1 MNFTITTTGQYGQ
14 VKEAIINRMK
24 NRDKELVVQTGS
36 MAYTQSEWEKVLS
49 SFDKAQE
56 SIQKNTQEQV
66 EKLEELEE
74 LNRNGRKN

>member
-24 NRDKELVVQTGS
+24 NKDKGVAIQIGNK
-36 MAYTQSEWEKVLS
+36 AYTQSEWEKVLS

>member
-36 MAYTQSEWEKVLS
+36 MAYTQSEWEKVLR

-56 SIQKNTQEQV
+56 SIQKNTKEQV
-66 EKLEELEE
+66 EELQE
-74 LNRNGRKN
+74 LKEGINPL